1 MDSGLVVREC
11 RIGGEYDSAMFKR
24 LRSMLRGP
32 EPAGPPETVRRFGSA
47 ERTIAEQGV
56 STEDDGWRIDASEA
70 GSVELFEVRE
80 PGVEQCM
87 LTYRAE
93 LRSEDVTGGAYLEMW
108 CRLPGQGEFFS
119 KGLHHKAQ
127 GTTGWAS
134 HEVPF
139 HLRAAQRPDL
149 IRLNIAFEGPGTVW
163 TRNVELQKTPLR

>member
-1 MDSGLVVREC
+1 MVR
-11 RIGGEYDSAMFKR
+11 R
-24 LRSMLRGP
+24 LRSLLRGP
-32 EPAGPPETVRRFGSA
+32 ETVGPPETLRRFGPG
-47 ERTIAEQGV
+47 ERTVAENGV

-70 GSVELFEVRE
+70 GSVGLFEVRE

-108 CRLPGQGEFFS
+108 CRLPGEGEFFS
-119 KGLHHKAQ
+119 KGLHHKAR

-149 IRLNIAFEGPGTVW
+149 IRLDIAFEGPGTVW
-163 TRNVELQKTPLR
+163 IRNVELQKTPLR